1 MYTIPVNLRSCQ
13 WPQDDLK
20 MTSTHFYPRKHCFF
34 KTKIVLQFG
43 GIFWKFEKSEK
54 IRKNHCKNEFVLV
67 IFENSFLCKYFTR
80 KLYVT
85 PTLQMYQM
93 HYVPYQVFMLRICSS
108 TMLVITSK
116 LHLVQFYNNVTRK
129 IPMVNK
135 VILKFPTTQTTA
147 YVSNMY
153 ITLYL
158 HTSAIYSELPRK
170 GFFRSPL

>member
-1 MYTIPVNLRSCQ
+1 M
-13 WPQDDLK
+13 
-20 MTSTHFYPRKHCFF
+20 
-34 KTKIVLQFG
+34 
-43 GIFWKFEKSEK
+43 K
-54 IRKNHCKNEFVLV
+54 IRKIIKNHCKNEFVLV
-67 IFENSFLCKYFTR
+67 IFENSCLCKYFTR

-85 PTLQMYQM
+85 PTLWYKCTKYIMYRTRSAF
-93 HYVPYQVFMLRICSS
+93 FMLRICFS

-116 LHLVQFYNNVTRK
+116 LHLRQFYNNVTRK

-170 GFFRSPL
+170 APTF

>member
-1 MYTIPVNLRSCQ
+1 M
-13 WPQDDLK
+13 
-20 MTSTHFYPRKHCFF
+20 
-34 KTKIVLQFG
+34 
-43 GIFWKFEKSEK
+43 K
-54 IRKNHCKNEFVLV
+54 IRKIIKNHCKNEFVLV
-67 IFENSFLCKYFTR
+67 IFANWSLCKYFTR

-93 HYVPYQVFMLRICSS
+93 HYVPYQVFMLRICFS

-158 HTSAIYSELPRK
+158 HTSAIYSELQRK